1 MTIIWCMVP
10 EIWSATDRTFC
21 HSGWFFCP
29 FTPLW
34 TQKIKIWKNE
44 KNTWRYHFTNVCH
57 KWLSYNVWFLRYVV
71 QWTEF
76 FVILD
81 PFFALY
87 PPLTWKIKFL
97 KKMKKPPGDIMT
109 IIWCMVPEIPRSTDI
124 IFCHFGP
131 FLHFYPPNNPKN
143 QNFEKLEKT
152 SGDRIILHKCTKN
165 YDHML
170 YCSLFICNYLML
182 VHQNSSSLIK
192 TN

>member
-1 MTIIWCMVP
+1 MYGSWDMEHYRQNFLSFWMV
-10 EIWSATDRTFC
+10 
-21 HSGWFFCP
+21 FCP

-87 PPLTWKIKFL
+87 PLPPPNLKYQIFEKNEKTARRYYDNHMMYGSWDTKIDGHNFLSFWTIFCTLTLLTIRKIKIL
-97 KKMKKPPGDIMT
+97 KNWKKRLEIGSFYTSTPKIM
-109 IIWCMVPEIPRSTDI
+109 IICYTVP
-124 IFCHFGP
+124 
-131 FLHFYPPNNPKN
+131 Y
-143 QNFEKLEKT
+143 
-152 SGDRIILHKCTKN
+152 
-165 YDHML
+165 
-170 YCSLFICNYLML
+170 LFICNYLML